1 MGESSGMAEL
11 GIRLVG
17 SLAVVVGLLILIAR
31 LVNRRFKPA
40 DGAPVRVVHRQP
52 LTRGSGVAVVAVG
65 TRVLV
70 LGTTEQQVTLLAEVE
85 PDEIGLDEEYEHDE
99 EVSIRPRLAARP
111 TRPASADGR
120 LAGSLLSA
128 DTWRQTLAAFSGSR
142 DGRGATS
149 STTGEPGRATSSTT
163 GEPDMAT
170 SSTTGEPDMASSST
184 TGEPGRVTS
193 STTEDEEQR
202 AS

>member
-1 MGESSGMAEL
+1 MGDSSGMAEL

-17 SLAVVVGLLILIAR
+17 SLAVVVGLLLLIAR

-40 DGAPVRVVHRQP
+40 DGAPVRVVHRQS

-85 PDEIGLDEEYEHDE
+85 PDEIGLEDDELLDEEI
-99 EVSIRPRLAARP
+99 SIRPRPAARP
-111 TRPASADGR
+111 ARSPFGPARSTSGDGK

-128 DTWRQTLAAFSGSR
+128 ATWRQTLAVFSGRPPASAEPA
-142 DGRGATS
+142 D
-149 STTGEPGRATSSTT
+149 GEPA
-163 GEPDMAT
+163 
-170 SSTTGEPDMASSST
+170 
-184 TGEPGRVTS
+184 
-193 STTEDEEQR
+193 EEQR

>member
-17 SLAVVVGLLILIAR
+17 SLAVVVGLLILVAR

-40 DGAPVRVVHRQP
+40 AGAPVRVVHRQP

-85 PDEIGLDEEYEHDE
+85 PDEIGLDEEYDDE
-99 EVSIRPRLAARP
+99 PADDAGISPRPRPAAWTTRP
-111 TRPASADGR
+111 TSADGR
-120 LAGSLLSA
+120 LAGSLLSI

-142 DGRGATS
+142 ALRDAGDATS
-149 STTGEPGRATSSTT
+149 PEAGEDTP
-163 GEPDMAT
+163 P
-170 SSTTGEPDMASSST
+170 
-184 TGEPGRVTS
+184 
-193 STTEDEEQR
+193 DEEQR

>member
-31 LVNRRFKPA
+31 LVNRRYKPA
-40 DGAPVRVVHRQP
+40 NGAAVRVVHRQP

-85 PDEIGLDEEYEHDE
+85 PDEIGLDEEYGEQGYGE
-99 EVSIRPRLAARP
+99 EVAIRPRPGPRP
-111 TRPASADGR
+111 SRPAVADGK
-120 LAGSLLSA
+120 LAGSVLSMQ
-128 DTWRQTLAAFSGSR
+128 TWKQAWAVFGSR
-142 DGRGATS
+142 DGRGA
-149 STTGEPGRATSSTT
+149 
-163 GEPDMAT
+163 
-170 SSTTGEPDMASSST
+170 AS
-184 TGEPGRVTS
+184 P
-193 STTEDEEQR
+193 TTEDEEEQR